1 MRPIHKYYLL
11 IQHIIASVVG
21 LTARMNN
28 TELAVVIQALQNKL
42 RTLAA
47 DSPIEVPIKLEGQ
60 SDHKSK
66 QRNHK
71 SKQGNDKSKHIEVSR
86 FTSKQDRLQYQHKAM
101 VARCFCDR
109 DYGSKHLYEMM
120 QSTNNNLNMYIFV
133 NVAPSTDTMPWHH
146 QLPSALTADSRCS
159 CSKSLDC

>member
-11 IQHIIASVVG
+11 IQHIITSVVG

-47 DSPIEVPIKLEGQ
+47 DSPNEVPIKLEGQ

-71 SKQGNDKSKHIEVSR
+71 SKQRNDKSKHIE
-86 FTSKQDRLQYQHKAM
+86 
-101 VARCFCDR
+101 
-109 DYGSKHLYEMM
+109 
-120 QSTNNNLNMYIFV
+120 
-133 NVAPSTDTMPWHH
+133 
-146 QLPSALTADSRCS
+146 DSRCDKMIES
-159 CSKSLDC
+159 VVRRTRTK